1 MRIKTILS
9 VLWIFVVLQ
18 QSHGQSAVDSYFP
31 KFHLPEWWFE
41 PMDAEWLHQQMI
53 EESNS
58 YGERQQLRGSKIP
71 FYNTPYFS
79 HVEVLDIGVSR
90 ALLRSKLSHRPL
102 NAYQLQFK
110 VNTAGGY
117 FAHALP
123 LIYKSP
129 PVPDLMDFELEVK
142 MGPFEKYQNFLSHP
156 GRSDTLT
163 AHIIKDGFNR
173 EEFMHQLLIASPS
186 LVEYDWYALPDA
198 PQVFGQANRLERNRS
213 SRNLEHLFRADQVE
227 RPARLER
234 VVAPKR
240 PWVYS
245 GTEHVQFSQAYLK
258 NWVKGGQQSVALLSD
273 LRFSATYKDDK
284 TQWEN
289 NLIHKVGFIDSDG
302 SKSRINDDL
311 IEISSKYGINASK
324 RWFYSL
330 LFNFKTQF
338 FDGYQNND
346 TDKENV
352 ISAFMAPA
360 YWSLAAGM
368 DYKTK
373 NFTLMLSPLT
383 SRVTMVLDTAKIDQ
397 TRYSIPED
405 KKSMFFMGGSL
416 QNNLT
421 WNISK
426 EIKLTSAMNVF
437 YDYFE
442 KEDKVQAEWDIILDM
457 KINVFLSTRIVT
469 NFRYYE
475 SESSKLQTRENLS
488 VAFRYQF

>member
-1 MRIKTILS
+1 MLT
-9 VLWIFVVLQ
+9 FVVLQ
-18 QSHGQSAVDSYFP
+18 QSQGQSAVDSYFP

-41 PMDAEWLHQQMI
+41 PMDAAWLHQQI
-53 EESNS
+53 IQESNGF
-58 YGERQQLRGSKIP
+58 GERQQLRGSKIP
-71 FYNTPYFS
+71 FYFTPYLS
-79 HVEVLDIGVSR
+79 SVDVLDINVSR

-102 NAYQLQFK
+102 NAYQLHFK
-110 VNTAGGY
+110 VNAAGGY

-129 PVPDLMDFELEVK
+129 AIPDLMDFESAVK
-142 MGPFEKYQNFLSHP
+142 VSPFEKHQAFLKHP
-156 GRSDTLT
+156 GGVDTLS
-163 AHIIKDGFNR
+163 AQIVKDGFSR
-173 EEFMHQLLIASPS
+173 ERFMHQLLVASPS
-186 LVEYDWYALPDA
+186 LVEYDWHEMPDA

-213 SRNLEHLFRADQVE
+213 SRNLEHLFRAENVE
-227 RPARLER
+227 QPIRLER
-234 VVAPKR
+234 VETPKR

-258 NWVKGGQQSVALLSD
+258 NWIKGGQQSVALLSD
-273 LRFSATYKDDK
+273 LRFSAIYKDDK

-311 IEISSKYGINASK
+311 IELSSKYGISASK

-338 FDGYQNND
+338 FDGYSNND
-346 TDKENV
+346 TGKEKP

-383 SRVTMVLDTAKIDQ
+383 SRVAMVLDTAKIDQ
-397 TRYSIPED
+397 TRYSIPDD
-405 KKSMFFMGGSL
+405 KKSMYFMGGSF
-416 QNNLT
+416 QNNLI

-426 EIKLTSAMNVF
+426 EIKMTSAMNVF

-475 SESSKLQTRENLS
+475 SESRKLQTRENLS
-488 VAFRYQF
+488 IAFRYQF

>member
-1 MRIKTILS
+1 M
-9 VLWIFVVLQ
+9 Q
-18 QSHGQSAVDSYFP
+18 QGYAQTALENYFP

-41 PMDAEWLHQQMI
+41 PMDAEWLHSQMVQ
-53 EESNS
+53 ESTRYS
-58 YGERQQLRGSKIP
+58 DRQQLRGSNIP
-71 FYNTPYFS
+71 FYVSPYLS
-79 HVEVLDIGVSR
+79 SNKILDIGVSR
-90 ALLRSKLSHRPL
+90 ALIKSKLLNRPL

-110 VNTAGGY
+110 VNKAGDY
-117 FAHALP
+117 HAHALP
-123 LIYKSP
+123 LVYKSP
-129 PVPDLMDFELEVK
+129 PVPDLMNFDSEVK
-142 MGPFEKYQNFLSHP
+142 LSPFEKHQKFMKHP
-156 GRSDTLT
+156 GGVDTLSVQLV
-163 AHIIKDGFNR
+163 KEGFDR
-173 EEFMHQLLIASPS
+173 ERFVHQLLVASPS
-186 LVEYDWYALPDA
+186 LVDYDWYNLPDA
-198 PQVFGQANRLERNRS
+198 PQVFGQASRLERNRS
-213 SRNLEHLFRADQVE
+213 SRNLEHLFRTDQVE
-227 RPARLER
+227 RPSRLEK
-234 VVAPKR
+234 VETLKKN
-240 PWVYS
+240 WVFS
-245 GTEHVQFSQAYLK
+245 GTEHVQFSQSYLK

-273 LRFSATYKDDK
+273 LRFSAIYKDEK

-324 RWFYSL
+324 KWFYSL

-346 TDKENV
+346 TEKENV
-352 ISAFMAPA
+352 ISGFMAPA

-383 SRVTMVLDTAKIDQ
+383 SRVAMVLDTAKIDQ

-405 KKSMFFMGGSL
+405 KKSMFFMGGSF

-442 KEDKVQAEWDIILDM
+442 KEEKVQAEWDIILDM
-457 KINVFLSTRIVT
+457 KINVFLSTRIAT

-475 SESSKLQTRENLS
+475 SESKQLQARENLS
-488 VAFRYQF
+488 IAFRYQF

>member
-1 MRIKTILS
+1 MRIKIIFSFLLTFL
-9 VLWIFVVLQ
+9 VLH
-18 QSHGQSAVDSYFP
+18 QSHGQSAIESYFP
-31 KFHLPEWWFE
+31 KFILPEWWFE
-41 PMDAEWLHQQMI
+41 PMEAEWLHHQMHQ
-53 EESNS
+53 EANRHK
-58 YGERQQLRGSKIP
+58 ERNQLRGSKIP
-71 FYNTPYFS
+71 FYSTPYMS
-79 HVEVLDIGVSR
+79 GPAILKMNVSR
-90 ALLRSKLSHRPL
+90 AHLRSKISHLPL
-102 NAYQLQFK
+102 NAYQLEYR
-110 VNTAGGY
+110 VNQPGRY
-117 FAHALP
+117 LAHALP

-129 PVPDLMDFELEVK
+129 PVPDLLDFPSEVQVS
-142 MGPFEKYQNFLSHP
+142 PFEKYQKFLKHP
-156 GRSDTLT
+156 GGVDRLT
-163 AHIIKDGFNR
+163 AQMLESGFNR
-173 EEFMHQLLIASPS
+173 ERFMRQLYITSPS
-186 LVEYDWYALPDA
+186 LVEYDWYELPDA
-198 PQVFGQANRLERNRS
+198 PKVFGQANRLEHNTN
-213 SRNLEHLFRADQVE
+213 SRHLEHLFKTENIQRPGHLDRVE
-227 RPARLER
+227 M
-234 VVAPKR
+234 PKR

-273 LRFSATYKDDK
+273 LRFSAIYKDED

-289 NLIHKVGFIDSDG
+289 KLIHKVGFIDSDG

-311 IEISSKYGINASK
+311 IEFSSKYGINASK

-338 FDGYQNND
+338 FQGYNSKD
-346 TDKENV
+346 LDKETP

-373 NFTLMLSPLT
+373 DFTLMLSPLT
-383 SRVTMVLDTAKIDQ
+383 SRVTMVLDTANIDQ

-405 KKSMFFMGGSL
+405 KKSMFFMGGSF

-426 EIKLTSAMNVF
+426 EIKLTSSMNVF

-457 KINVFLSTRIVT
+457 KINVFLSTRIAT

-475 SESSKLQTRENLS
+475 SESSKLQARENLS
-488 VAFRYQF
+488 IAFRYQF

>member
-1 MRIKTILS
+1 MRIKRIL
-9 VLWIFVVLQ
+9 FVVGAFLVLQ
-18 QSHGQSAVDSYFP
+18 QSRGQSAVENYFP

-41 PMDAEWLHQQMI
+41 PLDAEWLHQQMI
-53 EESNS
+53 QESNRHS
-58 YGERQQLRGSKIP
+58 QRMQLRGSKIP
-71 FYNTPYFS
+71 FYATPYMTS
-79 HVEVLDIGVSR
+79 SEVLNISISR
-90 ALLRSKLSHRPL
+90 ALLRSKLNHRPL

-110 VNTAGGY
+110 LNPAGGY

-123 LIYKSP
+123 LIFKSP
-129 PVPDLMDFELEVK
+129 PVPDLMDFDSEVK
-142 MGPFEKYQNFLSHP
+142 LTAFEKYQNFLSHP
-156 GRSDTLT
+156 GGVDTLSSQMFEN
-163 AHIIKDGFNR
+163 AFSR
-173 EEFMHQLLIASPS
+173 ERFMRQLFIASPS
-186 LVEYDWYALPDA
+186 LVQYDWHELPD
-198 PQVFGQANRLERNRS
+198 PPSIFGQASRLERNTS
-213 SRNLEHLFRADQVE
+213 SRNLEHLFRTDNVQ
-227 RPARLER
+227 RLGRIEK
-234 VVAPKR
+234 VQIVKR
-240 PWVYS
+240 PWVFS
-245 GTEHVQFSQAYLK
+245 GTEHVQFSQSYLN
-258 NWVKGGQQSVALLSD
+258 NWVKGGQQSLALLSD
-273 LRFSATYKDDK
+273 LRFSAIYKDDN

-289 NLIHKVGFIDSDG
+289 SLIHKIGFIDSDG

-311 IEISSKYGINASK
+311 IELSSKYGVNASK

-346 TDKENV
+346 TEKERA

-383 SRVTMVLDTAKIDQ
+383 SRIAMVLDTAKIDQ

-405 KKSMFFMGGSL
+405 KKSMYFMGGSL

-426 EIKLTSAMNVF
+426 EIKMTSAMNVF

-442 KEDKVQAEWDIILDM
+442 KDDKVQAEWDIILDM
-457 KINVFLSTRIVT
+457 KINVFLSTRIVS
-469 NFRYYE
+469 NFRYYQ
-475 SESSKLQTRENLS
+475 SESSKLQARENLS